1 MPYER
6 RTSQPDNPFSKLVPS
21 QTIAIIPEFTLDS
34 GHVLYQ
40 VPVAYCTWGTL
51 NESGDNVMII
61 CHALSGSAD
70 VEDWWGPLMGPG
82 RAFDPTKFFII
93 CCNVLGS
100 PYGTASPV
108 TLNPETNVSYGPEFP
123 LATIR
128 DDVRLHK
135 LILDDLGV
143 KSVAICIG
151 GSMGGMQVLEWSFY
165 GSDYINAIVPIAT
178 SAKHSAWCISWGEA
192 QRQSIYSDPN
202 YLDGYYTPD
211 APPSV
216 GLGAA
221 RMAALLTYRS
231 RNSFESRFGRKVMD
245 QPTFSTAREP
255 ISPAET
261 HLQIHN
267 DGHRKTRGHMSRS
280 NSVDSTN
287 SLLVASS
294 RALAAVAGETIDEN
308 SSTDKKE
315 SNSGSDSAAAS
326 TIATSGTT
334 TPLSTV
340 STSTST
346 ISAIPVVLNKNKSK
360 KPTVFS
366 AQNYLRYQGDKFI
379 HRFDANC
386 YIAITRKMD
395 VHDVAAGRGELAD
408 VLDSIQQPALVIGV
422 ESDGLFTIS
431 EQYELAEHL
440 HDSEMVVVQSPD
452 GHDGFLLEF
461 EQINNAILSFM
472 LKHQHIRDILSKE
485 GVQPAAQVGAVV
497 KESLFGESEIVNW

>member
-1 MPYER
+1 MPFER
-6 RTSQPDNPFSKLVPS
+6 RTSQPENPFSRLVPS

-40 VPVAYCTWGTL
+40 IPVAYRTWGTL
-51 NESGDNVMII
+51 NENGDNVMII

-123 LATIR
+123 LTTIR

-143 KSVAICIG
+143 KSVAVCIG
-151 GSMGGMQVLEWSFY
+151 GSMGGMQVLEWSFF
-165 GSDYINAIVPIAT
+165 GSEYVRAIIPIAT

-202 YLDGYYTPD
+202 YLDGYYTPE

-245 QPTFSTAREP
+245 TPTFSSAREP
-255 ISPAET
+255 ASPAEA
-261 HLQIHN
+261 HHQIHN
-267 DGHRKTRGHMSRS
+267 DGHRNTRGHISRS
-280 NSVDSTN
+280 NSVDSTSN
-287 SLLVASS
+287 LLNASS
-294 RALAAVAGETIDEN
+294 NALEAVAEAADEGTKKSGLATN
-308 SSTDKKE
+308 GIVTPASSVSST
-315 SNSGSDSAAAS
+315 SSIS
-326 TIATSGTT
+326 TI
-334 TPLSTV
+334 
-340 STSTST
+340 
-346 ISAIPVVLNKNKSK
+346 PVTLNKNKSK

-395 VHDVAAGRGELAD
+395 VHDVSAGRGDLVD
-408 VLDSIQQPALVIGV
+408 VLDRIVQPSLVIGV

-431 EQYELAEHL
+431 EQYELAELL
-440 HDSEMVVVQSPD
+440 HDSEMVVIQSPD

-461 EQINNAILSFM
+461 EQINNAIISFM
-472 LKHQHIRDILSKE
+472 QKHQHIRDILSRE
-485 GVQPAAQVGAVV
+485 GVQPVADVGAVV

>member
-6 RTSQPDNPFSKLVPS
+6 RTSQHENPFSKLVPS

-34 GHVLYQ
+34 GHVLQQ
-40 VPVAYCTWGTL
+40 VPVAYRTWGTL
-51 NESGDNVMII
+51 NEAGDNVMII

-70 VEDWWGPLMGPG
+70 VEDWWGPLMGTG
-82 RAFDPTKFFII
+82 RAFDPAKFFII

-108 TLNPETNVSYGPEFP
+108 TLNPDTDHAYGPEFP

-151 GSMGGMQVLEWSFY
+151 GSMGGMQVLEWSFF
-165 GSDYINAIVPIAT
+165 GPEYIKTIVPIAT

-202 YLDGYYTPD
+202 YLDGYYTAD

-245 QPTFSTAREP
+245 QPTFSSAREP
-255 ISPAET
+255 VSPAEE
-261 HLQIHN
+261 HHQIHN
-267 DGHRKTRGHMSRS
+267 DGHRNTRGHLSRS
-280 NSVDSTN
+280 SSVDSTG
-287 SLLVASS
+287 SLLTAS
-294 RALAAVAGETIDEN
+294 ANVLAA
-308 SSTDKKE
+308 
-315 SNSGSDSAAAS
+315 AAATGTGKDNES
-326 TIATSGTT
+326 TGTNGTNGTNGAATT
-334 TPLSTV
+334 TT
-340 STSTST
+340 TTNGMT
-346 ISAIPVVLNKNKSK
+346 AINAIPITLNKSRTKSQ
-360 KPTVFS
+360 KPMVFS

-395 VHDVAAGRGELAD
+395 VHDVSAGRGELIE
-408 VLDSIQQPALVIGV
+408 VLDNIKQPALVIGV

-440 HDSEMVVVQSPD
+440 YNSEMVVIQSPD

-461 EQINNAILSFM
+461 EQINNAMLSFM
-472 LKHQHIRDILSKE
+472 HKHQHIRDILNRE
-485 GVQPAAQVGAVV
+485 GVQPATEVGQVV

>member
-1 MPYER
+1 MPFER
-6 RTSQPDNPFSKLVPS
+6 RTSQPENPFSKLVPS
-21 QTIAIIPEFTLDS
+21 QTIAIVPEFTLDS
-34 GHVLYQ
+34 GHVLQQ
-40 VPVAYCTWGTL
+40 VPVAYRTWGTL
-51 NESGDNVMII
+51 NENGDNVMII

-82 RAFDPTKFFII
+82 RAFDPTKFFIV

-108 TLNPETNVSYGPEFP
+108 TLNPETNTSYGPEFP
-123 LATIR
+123 LSTIR

-151 GSMGGMQVLEWSFY
+151 GSMGGMQVLEWSFFGPEY
-165 GSDYINAIVPIAT
+165 VRAIVPIAT

-202 YLDGYYTPD
+202 YSDGYYTPE

-245 QPTFSTAREP
+245 TPTYSSAREP
-255 ISPAET
+255 ASPAEA
-261 HLQIHN
+261 HRQIHN
-267 DGHRKTRGHMSRS
+267 DGHRNTTGHMSRS
-280 NSVDSTN
+280 NSMDSTN
-287 SLLVASS
+287 SLLLASANALEAVAEAENEGHDTKKGGLATNGTVTPASS
-294 RALAAVAGETIDEN
+294 V
-308 SSTDKKE
+308 SSTTPI
-315 SNSGSDSAAAS
+315 N
-326 TIATSGTT
+326 AT
-334 TPLSTV
+334 
-340 STSTST
+340 
-346 ISAIPVVLNKNKSK
+346 PVTLNKNKSK

-395 VHDVAAGRGELAD
+395 VHDVSAGRGDLVD
-408 VLDSIQQPALVIGV
+408 VLANIVQPSLVIGV

-431 EQYELAEHL
+431 EQYELAELL
-440 HDSEMVVVQSPD
+440 HDSEMVVIQSPD

-461 EQINNAILSFM
+461 EQINNAIISFM
-472 LKHQHIRDILSKE
+472 QKHQHIRDILSRE
-485 GVQPAAQVGAVV
+485 GVQLAAEVGAVV